1 MQILCTDLFEKQL
14 QDILQEFAKK
24 DFNATKNFK
33 MYLDTVIINIP
44 TKSQKYKQSVYFNDE
59 NIKDLEH
66 QGFVIPFF
74 IDKASETY
82 LVLGIVEK

>member
-14 QDILQEFAKK
+14 QDILQELAKE

-33 MYLDTVIINIP
+33 IYLDTVIINIP
-44 TKSQKYKQSVYFNDE
+44 TKAQKYKQSVYFNDE

>member
-14 QDILQEFAKK
+14 QDILQELAKE

-44 TKSQKYKQSVYFNDE
+44 TKAQKYKQSVYFNDE